1 MKTSENKINYNKVRD
16 KKPKAN
22 LIVNDII
29 TISYNKHKPLIISFD
44 QTTDIQ
50 TTDLNLICTPLDLSL
65 NKNKK
70 LRTN

>member
-22 LIVNDII
+22 VNDII

-44 QTTDIQ
+44 QTTDI
-50 TTDLNLICTPLDLSL
+50 
-65 NKNKK
+65 
-70 LRTN
+70 